1 MKHVTV
7 LLKEAVDNLNI
18 EQGKIYVDC
27 TLGGGGHSYEI
38 LKRLNNTGFL
48 YCFDQDDYAI
58 KRASERL
65 SEFENFKIIKSNFVN
80 IKSEL
85 ENLGVNHVDGVLYDL
100 GVSSF
105 QFDDEERGFSY
116 KYDARL
122 DMRMNRDNPLS
133 AYEVINEYSF
143 HDLMKIFN
151 KYGEEKFSKEI
162 ARNIEKRRKEKPIET
177 TLQLVDV
184 IKEALPMKVKNQKGH
199 PAKQVFQA
207 LRICVN
213 DELNVFEKSLID
225 AIDLLNP
232 KGRISVISFHS
243 LEDRICK
250 HTFIDKSTIDYPK
263 NLPVM
268 PDITPDIKVITKKP
282 ILPSE
287 EEILENN
294 RAHSAKLRVCE
305 KN

>member
-7 LLKEAVDNLNI
+7 LLNEAVDNLNI
-18 EQGKIYVDC
+18 EKNKIYVDC
-27 TLGGGGHSYEI
+27 TLGGGGHSLEI
-38 LKRLNNTGFL
+38 LKRLDHTGFL

-58 KRASERL
+58 SKATERL
-65 SEFENFKIIKSNFVN
+65 SEYKNFKIIKSNFVN
-80 IKSEL
+80 IKKEL
-85 ENLGVNHVDGVLYDL
+85 ENLGVNSVDGILYDL

-122 DMRMNRDNPLS
+122 DMRMNRDNPIS
-133 AYEVINEYSF
+133 AYEVVNEYSF

-177 TLQLVDV
+177 TFELVEV
-184 IKEALPMKVKNQKGH
+184 IKEVLPHKVKNQKGH

-213 DELNVFEKSLID
+213 DELNVFEKSLND

-250 HTFIDKSTIDYPK
+250 HTFIDHSTIDYPK

-268 PDITPDIKVITKKP
+268 PDITPKIKVITKKP

-287 EEILENN
+287 EEILNNN

>member
-1 MKHVTV
+1 
-7 LLKEAVDNLNI
+7 
-18 EQGKIYVDC
+18 
-27 TLGGGGHSYEI
+27 
-38 LKRLNNTGFL
+38 
-48 YCFDQDDYAI
+48 
-58 KRASERL
+58 
-65 SEFENFKIIKSNFVN
+65 
-80 IKSEL
+80 
-85 ENLGVNHVDGVLYDL
+85 
-100 GVSSF
+100 
-105 QFDDEERGFSY
+105 
-116 KYDARL
+116 
-122 DMRMNRDNPLS
+122 
-133 AYEVINEYSF
+133 
-143 HDLMKIFN
+143 MKIFN

-177 TLQLVDV
+177 TFELVEV
-184 IKEALPMKVKNQKGH
+184 IKEVLPHKVKNQKGH

-213 DELNVFEKSLID
+213 DELNVFEKSLND

-250 HTFIDKSTIDYPK
+250 HTFIDHSTIDYPK

-268 PDITPDIKVITKKP
+268 PDITPKIKVITKKP

-287 EEILENN
+287 EEILNNN